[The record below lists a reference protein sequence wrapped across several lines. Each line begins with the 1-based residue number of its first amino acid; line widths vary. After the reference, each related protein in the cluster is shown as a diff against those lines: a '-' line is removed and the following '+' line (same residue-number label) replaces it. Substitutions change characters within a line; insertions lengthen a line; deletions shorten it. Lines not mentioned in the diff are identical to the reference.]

1 MMEWDIEV
9 IGEIR
14 DTILSRLL
22 EKNLCTEQ
30 DFYPHVEKK
39 IKTSIIMTAKQK
51 KQIIESGKQYFRDII
66 IPNHLKG
73 LDKLSLDKFK
83 INPFLVNY
91 LAAFLCG
98 NTEPESLAKAL
109 VYPRILGTSIN
120 TSFGQNIQVF
130 ISSLAQIAGCA
141 SGIDG
146 IDIEFDDAIDGR
158 KKYCQCKAGPQTI
171 NKDDIATILGHFKHL
186 HNKARLDRLSVQI
199 DDMIV
204 GVLYGED
211 DELSAHYKIINSH
224 YPVYCGAE
232 FWEHLTGDKQFY
244 HRLAKAFGEVVE
256 EDNIDGSQLILNKIS
271 EIAKEIKD
279 KGGL

>member
-1 MMEWDIEV
+1 M
-9 IGEIR
+9 
-14 DTILSRLL
+14 
-22 EKNLCTEQ
+22 TEEQ
-30 DFYPHVEKK
+30 KSFI
-39 IKTSIIMTAKQK
+39 IK
-51 KQIIESGKQYFRDII
+51 SGKKYFRDII

-73 LDKLSLDKFK
+73 LSKLKLKDFK

-98 NTEPESLAKAL
+98 NTESRSLAKAL

-130 ISSLAQIAGCA
+130 ISSLAQVAGSA

-146 IDIEFDDAIDGR
+146 IDIEFEDAIDGR
-158 KKYCQCKAGPQTI
+158 RKYCQCKAGPQTI
-171 NKDDIATILGHFKHL
+171 NKDDITTILGHFKHL
-186 HNKARLDRLSVQI
+186 HNKARLDRMNVQI

-211 DELSAHYKIINSH
+211 DELSAHYKIIDSH
-224 YPVYCGAE
+224 YPVYCGAD
-232 FWEHLTGDKQFY
+232 FWKHLTGDDQFY

-256 EDNIDGSQLILNKIS
+256 EEKIDGSMLIQNKID
-271 EIAKEIKD
+271 EIAKEIEE